1 MKKIKLIRSQK
12 DFIKTDE
19 QYRKLTKPKSPFYKH
34 QQQRI
39 TEAKM

>member
-19 QYRKLTKPKSPFYKH
+19 QYRKLTKPKPTFYKH